1 MPASSPNLTITINT
15 EEEVVDEV
23 DEVREAR
30 EGEVKTVL
38 VSKGDIVSVQC
49 KAVDGN
55 PDPLIS
61 IYFDEQQVN

>member
-15 EEEVVDEV
+15 EEEVVDKVAEV
-23 DEVREAR
+23 G
-30 EGEVKTVL
+30 EGDLKTVL
-38 VSKGDIVSVQC
+38 VNKGDTVSVQC

-55 PDPLIS
+55 PDPLIL

>member
-23 DEVREAR
+23 GEVG

-38 VSKGDIVSVQC
+38 VNKGDIVSVQC

-61 IYFDEQQVN
+61 IYFDEQQV